1 MKKKNIILIIISVV
15 ILIALIILGIF
26 SVICFKNT
34 GGTNDVI
41 STEGEVVT
49 FKYHSGNGSFGID
62 LVGITDNAFGGFE
75 DEEPYIINIDIQRF
89 EAGDTYEYGVSIPFE
104 DFENIYKS
112 TKEED
117 CKKQTSEYQCGDAL
131 AVGCEVKSFSISFG
145 NNKVCYEGNE
155 EVSSFFENLAN
166 YSSETSYNLL
176 NREEKDEINLKD
188 LLEDIASIKEG
199 SGNSNALNARG
210 GIFGEG
216 YTISKTED
224 GNKITYTINS
234 SNDTEIW
241 SYKSEKGE

>member
-1 MKKKNIILIIISVV
+1 MKKKNIILIIISGV
-15 ILIALIILGIF
+15 ILIALIILGIY
-26 SVICFKNT
+26 SVIGFKNI
-34 GGTNDVI
+34 GGINDVI
-41 STEGEVVT
+41 KPKGESIT
-49 FKYHSGNGSFGID
+49 FKYHSGTASVD
-62 LVGITDNAFGGFE
+62 LGLTGTTDNAIDGILY
-75 DEEPYIINIDIQRF
+75 EPYMINIDIQKF
-89 EAGDTYEYGVSIPFE
+89 ITGDIYEYGISIPLE

-117 CKKQTSEYQCGDAL
+117 CKNQTYDNQCGDA
-131 AVGCEVKSFSISFG
+131 VGCFSTQFSISFG

-176 NREEKDEINLKD
+176 NREEKDEINLKE

-241 SYKSEKGE
+241 SYESEKGER